1 MRHAVF
7 VLVLLVLL
15 LPGPGSEAAE
25 KDGNW
30 LYDKCIS
37 SLPVNIGFCS
47 GYFYG
52 FDNAHGFLLVDKP
65 NILPL
70 YCRPDTYPVQH
81 YIEVIVKWLRGHPE
95 SRRKMA
101 LSATVLAL
109 QGAFPCKGEKSGE
122 EKQ

>member
-1 MRHAVF
+1 MRRAVF

-30 LYDKCIS
+30 LYDKCTS
-37 SLPVNIGFCS
+37 SLPVNIGFCA

-65 NILPL
+65 NIPPL
-70 YCRPDTYPVQH
+70 YCRPDTHPVQ
-81 YIEVIVKWLRGHPE
+81 YYVEAIVKWLRAHPE
-95 SRRKMA
+95 RRRENIITV
-101 LSATVLAL
+101 TVLAL
-109 QGAFPCKGEKSGE
+109 REALPCKGEESGE